1 MRKFYFIFS
10 LFFLGGIGI
19 QAHAQCSGG
28 AVYVTLNP
36 TANWQTEAAV
46 WAGDLLPFTAV
57 AGVTYEFS
65 MCPTDGGS
73 ASFDTELTIQNA
85 QGTPVAYNDD
95 FCGLQSK
102 ITWTAPSSGTFQL
115 LLTEFQCLTNQLNST
130 VAYRSISPSNPN
142 DVSITS
148 ALFGSEY
155 TRVPLQHVQ
164 AQTFDGDVTNVG
176 SQTAN
181 GMGMRVEVID
191 AQTNSVLQTFNS
203 PLSNNVASGASQNFQ
218 LGPWTPSQQG
228 IYRIRYTA
236 LASINTVSTNDT
248 VSYLFHVTDS
258 TFARDDNVATGS
270 LTIGSVGNP
279 NPGEIGAVYQ
289 MQTAVDLTTVDVWV
303 NNSQNNA
310 TGTTFNLIIRQAS
323 QTGIPGAQI
332 GTTASFTVPAGF
344 NNWVNLPVLNG
355 PINLQPGR
363 YAICMVEG
371 NTPVPVNTTNFIFN
385 TNTFWV
391 NAPALT
397 VGWEP
402 FENFNITDAYG
413 LRMNVQP
420 PCPNLS
426 SSFQTTPPGCNQS
439 NGSASVTITGDP
451 GPYNYSWSNGGTGAS
466 IQNVPAG
473 TYIVTATLPTSG
485 CSITDTVVL
494 SNPAAPVIQNIT
506 TSPLVCFGQTGSAT
520 PTVTG
525 GSPGYNY
532 AWSNGSQNPTLNAGP
547 GTYTLTVTDA
557 SNCSVTSGPVQIVGP
572 SNPLTLS
579 ISQND
584 PTCGQSNGDA
594 TVTANGGYNVYTYS
608 WSTGATTAGIQNL
621 NAGTYIITVTDSGG
635 CSAIDTASLVS
646 PGSPNIVPGT
656 ISAPLCNGDN
666 NGSIQINVSGG
677 QPGYNYLWSDGSTG
691 SSLTAGAGSYTVTV
705 TDNVGCST
713 TSPPIAIPSQPAIT
727 SQISST
733 ASGCTGASGTATV
746 NAAGG
751 AGGFNYTWSN
761 GGSGASLQN
770 ISPGQYIVTITD
782 ANNCSLNDTV
792 VVQAATPPVINNIQA
807 TDADCF
813 GQNGYILVDASGSNG
828 TLTYTWSNGANGDS
842 LSAGQGQYQV
852 IVSDPLG
859 CSDTAQAT
867 INEPSAITNNFN
879 ITDANCNASDGEA
892 IASASGGNGG
902 FTYSWSNGN
911 QGPSSGLVAAA
922 NYIVTITDANNCTL
936 VDTAVVAN
944 IGAPTVNGQVI
955 EPLCAGDSGQVVL
968 TVNGGTPGFTYA
980 WDNGSTAQSPNL
992 PAGTFNVV
1000 VTDMAGCVVNAGP
1013 YTLTDPP
1020 AINLS
1025 VVTSD
1030 ATGPGN
1036 ADGSATVT
1044 ATGGTGN
1051 IMLNWSNGS
1060 SGATDNALL
1069 PGAYVVYANDAN
1081 GCKDSISFTIG
1092 TVMGIGSSSWVE
1104 QVVLAPNPSTDFVFL
1119 SLPAEISVESVSVL
1133 DASGRS
1139 FHIAFEAETGR
1150 LDVRDLAKGVY
1161 TLQIRTKNG
1170 ELAYFRLIRS

>member
-1 MRKFYFIFS
+1 MRKLYFILS
-10 LFFLGGIGI
+10 LLLLAGYSP
-19 QAHAQCSGG
+19 QAQAQCTGG
-28 AVYVTLNP
+28 SVYLSLSP
-36 TANWQTEAAV
+36 TANWQTQGTI

-65 MCPTDGGS
+65 MCPADGGS
-73 ASFDTELTIQNA
+73 ASFDTELTIQDA
-85 QGTPVAYNDD
+85 QGVPLAYNDD
-95 FCGLQSK
+95 FCGVQSR

-115 LLTEFQCLTNQLNST
+115 LLTEYQCLTNTISST
-130 VAYRSISPSNPN
+130 VAYRSISPSTPN
-142 DVSITS
+142 DVSLSS

-164 AQTFDGDVTNVG
+164 AQTFNGDVTNVG

-181 GMGMRVEVID
+181 GVGLRVEVIN
-191 AQTNSVLQTFNS
+191 AQTNSILQTFNS
-203 PLSNNVASGASQNFQ
+203 PTTNNVASGASQNYQ

-228 IYRIRYTA
+228 VYRIRYTA
-236 LASINTVSTNDT
+236 LASVNTVATNDT

-270 LTIGSVGNP
+270 LAIGTTGTP
-279 NPGEIGAVYQ
+279 NPGEIAVVYQ
-289 MQTAVDLTTVDVWV
+289 IQNAVDLSTVDVWV

-323 QTGIPGAQI
+323 QTGVPGVQI

-344 NNWVNLPVLNG
+344 NNWVNLPVVNG

-371 NTPVPVNTTNFIFN
+371 NIPVPVNTTDFIFN

-391 NAPALT
+391 NAAGLT

-402 FENFNITDAYG
+402 IENYNFNVAYAV
-413 LRMNVQP
+413 RMNVQP

-426 SSFQTTPPGCNQS
+426 ASFQSTPPGCNQS

-451 GPYNYSWSNGGTGAS
+451 GPYNYSWSNGATGAS

-485 CSITDTVVL
+485 CSITDTIVL
-494 SNPAAPVIQNIT
+494 SSPSAPSIQNIAT
-506 TSPLVCFGQTGSAT
+506 TPVVCFGQTGSAT
-520 PTVTG
+520 ATVSG
-525 GSPGYNY
+525 GTPGYSY
-532 AWSNGSQNPTLNAGP
+532 TWSNGSQGATLNAGA
-547 GTYTLTVTDA
+547 GSYTLTVTDA
-557 SNCSVTSGPVQIVGP
+557 NNCSVTSGQVQIVGP
-572 SNPLTLS
+572 GSPLTLS
-579 ISQND
+579 INQND
-584 PTCGQSNGDA
+584 PSCGQSNGDA

-621 NAGTYIITVTDSGG
+621 NAGTYVVTVTDSGG
-635 CSAIDTASLVS
+635 CTAIDTANLVS
-646 PGSPNIVPGT
+646 PGSPTIVPGT

-677 QPGYNYLWSDGSTG
+677 QPGYNYAWSDGSTG
-691 SSLTAGAGSYTVTV
+691 SSLTAGAGTYTVTV
-705 TDNVGCST
+705 TDSAGCAT
-713 TSPPIAIPSQPAIT
+713 TSAPITIPSQPAIS
-727 SQISST
+727 SQMSST
-733 ASGCTGASGTATV
+733 ASGCSGPSGTASVT
-746 NAAGG
+746 ASGG
-751 AGGFNYTWSN
+751 AGSFSYAWSN
-761 GGSGASLQN
+761 GGSGASLQSL
-770 ISPGQYIVTITD
+770 SPGQYIVTITD

-792 VVQAATPPVINNIQA
+792 VVQAAAPPVISSIQA
-807 TDADCF
+807 SDANCF
-813 GQNGYILVDASGSNG
+813 GQNGFILVNASGSNG
-828 TLTYTWSNGANGDS
+828 TLTYTWSNGASGDS

-867 INEPSAITNNFN
+867 INEPSAITNSFT
-879 ITDANCNASDGEA
+879 ISDASCNASDGEA
-892 IASASGGNGG
+892 IASAAGGNGG
-902 FTYSWSNGN
+902 FSYSWSNGS
-911 QGPSSGLVAAA
+911 QGPSSGLVPAG
-922 NYIVTITDANNCTL
+922 NYIVTITDQNNCSL
-936 VDTAVVAN
+936 LDTAVVAN
-944 IGAPTVNGQVI
+944 IGAPTLTSQVI
-955 EPLCAGDSGQVVL
+955 DPLCAGDSGQVVL
-968 TVNGGTPGFTYA
+968 TVNGGTPGYTYA
-980 WDNGSTAQSPNL
+980 WDNGSTAQSPSL

-1000 VTDMAGCVVNAGP
+1000 VTDMAGCIVNAGP

-1020 AINLS
+1020 AISLS
-1025 VVTSD
+1025 VVTND

-1051 IMLNWSNGS
+1051 ITLNWSNGS
-1060 SGATDNALL
+1060 SGTSDNALL
-1069 PGAYVVYANDAN
+1069 PGSYVVYANDAN

-1092 TVMGIGSSSWVE
+1092 TVMGIASSAWAD

-1119 SLPAEISVESVSVL
+1119 SLPAEVAIETLDVL

-1139 FHIAFEAETGR
+1139 FHLAFEAETGR
-1150 LDVRDLAKGVY
+1150 LDVRELAKGVY
-1161 TLQIRTKNG
+1161 TLQIRTQKG
-1170 ELAYFRLIRS
+1170 EWAYFRLIRS